1 MIAKNIDNDIDNES
15 VTCVIAR
22 VTCPALSDAI
32 AAAGTQRRAY
42 AHISA
47 RAHARARKRR
57 REGAGRPLTN
67 NGRSDTQSRP
77 KCARRK
83 VQFARYRSQRLR
95 GASHLSHAICLTYC
109 LELEM
114 CASCRNILQ
123 YAAICCNI
131 LQYTAYCLEHVPR
144 CVRQAV

>member
-1 MIAKNIDNDIDNES
+1 MTLITS
-15 VTCVIAR
+15 RLLVSSHGSRAR
-22 VTCPALSDAI
+22 PCPTPSPPREHN
-32 AAAGTQRRAY
+32 G
-42 AHISA
+42 AHMHILA
-47 RAHARARKRR
+47 RARTRAHTRARKRR